1 MVCSG
6 SNTKLLVVGTRE
18 LHNSKLIRNDITIG
32 IVVDGCK
39 VTESWIERRQGIIVN
54 NTLTWKHHLYG
65 NRAPKTHDR
74 ATAGRSPMQASRE
87 PISLSITNLVF

>member
-65 NRAPKTHDR
+65 NDENTGLINKLSYRA
-74 ATAGRSPMQASRE
+74 G
-87 PISLSITNLVF
+87 LVFTCQE